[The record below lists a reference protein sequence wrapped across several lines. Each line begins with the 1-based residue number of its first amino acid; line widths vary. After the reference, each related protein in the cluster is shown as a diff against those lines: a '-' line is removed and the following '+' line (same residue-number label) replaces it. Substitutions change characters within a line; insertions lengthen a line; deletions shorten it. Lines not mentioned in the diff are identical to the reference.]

1 MGRGA
6 RSQAP
11 PAPGPADGSQRAC
24 PARGSAQRA
33 AGASGTSME
42 KQFSGSSAFSDGH
55 DTSEISTASE
65 PLQKPFVLRLLDVH
79 SKSEGPEEPEEEAR
93 KQSQGDRYNECEES
107 KETSELHRPCEPHKP
122 YEPCKRYKP
131 HKASQSHEPYELPE
145 SHKAYEPH
153 APRQPRKPREPQAP
167 HESRKPS
174 GAELLPGAAVVVSP
188 SLVTRFPPRVLRYSP
203 SDPFPYG
210 ITTKW
215 KRIRDLSR
223 PKKQWGAPDRRLF
236 WGNQDPICPIAHI
249 ALKAHLTKRLEDL
262 AHPKEIS
269 HRYVPNRAQYYYSC
283 GRDSVIWEI
292 PSPALFSQPS
302 KRIQKL
308 ALPNRFKKEYLINR
322 SYSEYLSRDAL
333 QSSDPSPRILQL
345 SIAKATNPN
354 YVPPKRI
361 ETKISVSALTAVAT
375 PRIVDLAHPRI
386 KIEGLCFERERSEL
400 PIRPI
405 SHAALLCKPS
415 PRIIALAKA
424 KPLHQDYLPIRDA
437 HWPVSYAAIHCKIS
451 PRIQELA
458 NPNTRSP
465 VHIVYYDPDVFK
477 VKPAALKTQC
487 TPRIQEL
494 AEPIVR

>member
-1 MGRGA
+1 
-6 RSQAP
+6 
-11 PAPGPADGSQRAC
+11 
-24 PARGSAQRA
+24 
-33 AGASGTSME
+33 ME

-79 SKSEGPEEPEEEAR
+79 SKFEGPEEPEEEAR
-93 KQSQGDRYNECEES
+93 KQSQGDGYNECEES
-107 KETSELHRPCEPHKP
+107 EETSELHSPCEPHKP
-122 YEPCKRYKP
+122 SEPCKRYKP

-153 APRQPRKPREPQAP
+153 APREPRKPREPQAL

-188 SLVTRFPPRVLRYSP
+188 SPVTRFPPRVLRYSP

-210 ITTKW
+210 ITTKCFFSR

-223 PKKQWGAPDRRLF
+223 PKKQWGAPD
-236 WGNQDPICPIAHI
+236 
-249 ALKAHLTKRLEDL
+249 
-262 AHPKEIS
+262 
-269 HRYVPNRAQYYYSC
+269 
-283 GRDSVIWEI
+283 
-292 PSPALFSQPS
+292 
-302 KRIQKL
+302 
-308 ALPNRFKKEYLINR
+308 R

-405 SHAALLCKPS
+405 SRAALLYKPS

-465 VHIVYYDPDVFK
+465 VHTVYYDPDVFK